1 MEAAEVRRHGGGGDA
16 ARMRARGIAQGGRVR
31 GGLVSVYFVG
41 PTYPLVTVQPRWSVG
56 TLFPCSVSLFFFS
69 STASFPLSFLYSH
82 PFPAPSLPP
91 ARLPRSYTY
100 HRPFFFALS
109 LFSPSLFFLTLSV
122 SLYLATVYVYNI
134 THSFAPHEQQRRYNI
149 KKNSGLPDGSAP
161 VFFDY
166 FASTVF
172 PRCNPTPARRRSA
185 LHLFHLSTRREGCAF
200 CWKLKRSSV

>member
-1 MEAAEVRRHGGGGDA
+1 M
-16 ARMRARGIAQGGRVR
+16 
-31 GGLVSVYFVG
+31 G

-69 STASFPLSFLYSH
+69 SAASFPLSFLYSH
-82 PFPAPSLPP
+82 PFPAPPATRPP
-91 ARLPRSYTY
+91 ASLLYVSPF
-100 HRPFFFALS
+100 FFFALS
-109 LFSPSLFFLTLSV
+109 LFSHPFFS
-122 SLYLATVYVYNI
+122 SLYPSPSIATVYVYNI
-134 THSFAPHEQQRRYNI
+134 THSFTPREQQRRYNI
-149 KKNSGLPDGSAP
+149 KKKNSGLPDGSAP